1 MDEITSIEAP
11 HLTLTTVGYDAKA
24 FSEMETVFARSEDV
38 HRRSM
43 DEITKSLSFPKAI
56 EVVQHST
63 LANRASVLQKVQNLM
78 TGSQNLRAQKDTG
91 FGGLDGAR
99 KLLNDMIH
107 ESMTKYDAEIAK
119 CTDYYAKQCALMEVA
134 RGAISA
140 SNSIAAN
147 SRTLILDAQNN
158 INKCEKDIPETK
170 LELKKHNG
178 KCKSELAKMN
188 ARLRV
193 LMDDIAVMTMIL
205 EMSDCDA
212 KLLVQAEKLA
222 MLKCKDQCTKKE

>member
-24 FSEMETVFARSEDV
+24 FSEMEKVFARSEDV
-38 HRRSM
+38 HWRSM

-56 EVVQHST
+56 EVLQHST
-63 LANRASVLQKVQNLM
+63 LANRASILQKVQNLM

-134 RGAISA
+134 RGQISA
-140 SNSIAAN
+140 ANFVAAT
-147 SRTLILDAQNN
+147 SRALILDAQNN
-158 INKCEKDIPETK
+158 INRCEILLPETK
-170 LELKKHNG
+170 QELKDHN
-178 KCKSELAKMN
+178 
-188 ARLRV
+188 R
-193 LMDDIAVMTMIL
+193 
-205 EMSDCDA
+205 
-212 KLLVQAEKLA
+212 
-222 MLKCKDQCTKKE
+222 KCKDELKSLNTRLKAV

>member
-78 TGSQNLRAQKDTG
+78 TGSQNLRAKKDTG

-107 ESMTKYDAEIAK
+107 ESMSKYDAEIAK

-134 RGAISA
+134 RGQISA
-140 SNSIAAN
+140 ANFVAAT
-147 SRTLILDAQNN
+147 SRALILDASAVISQM
-158 INKCEKDIPETK
+158 EKDIPATK
-170 LELKKHNG
+170 QELKDSMKQCHDQ
-178 KCKSELAKMN
+178 LAALNK
-188 ARLRV
+188 RLK
-193 LMDDIAVMTMIL
+193 II
-205 EMSDCDA
+205 
-212 KLLVQAEKLA
+212 
-222 MLKCKDQCTKKE
+222 